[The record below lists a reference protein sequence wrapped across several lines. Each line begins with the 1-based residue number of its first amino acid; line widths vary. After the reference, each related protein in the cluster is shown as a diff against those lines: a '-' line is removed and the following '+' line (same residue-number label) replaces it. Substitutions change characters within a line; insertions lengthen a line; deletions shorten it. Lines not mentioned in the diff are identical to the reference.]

1 MISIRLGKAVFE
13 SMQDGRHSG
22 AMATVVRTPR
32 STLPPIVPVLALG
45 AFLMCTTEFLIAGLL
60 PQMAASFA
68 VRPSRIGLLITAFA
82 FGMIVGAPVM
92 ALATLRLPKRATLVL
107 ALATFAA
114 AHIIAALSGS
124 LALLFAARVLTGVV
138 TGAFWS
144 AATIVATR
152 AAGPDDSTRA
162 LGVIGSG
169 VALATV
175 LGVPLGS
182 LAGAHLGWRGAFWAL
197 AALAVVAAAVMGRF
211 TPGEGTRTAVSVR
224 SELRALRS
232 VRLWLVLGGTVLIM
246 GGCMGTF
253 SFISPL
259 LTERSGIPLGL
270 VPLVFV
276 CFGVGSM
283 IATNGIG
290 PFAARRPVAA
300 LIGCALA
307 AGLVLLLLIPLS
319 ANPVTAVIV
328 ITLLGA
334 VSMAIPTA
342 ATGLSVRLAHSAPTL
357 AAAFTVSAFNGGVA
371 AGSSIGG
378 HTLNT
383 SLGQTGPATLG
394 VVMVALGL
402 IPLAAVAIKRA
413 SHPNTAKA
421 NHRVHSCAAHPA
433 HA

>member
-1 MISIRLGKAVFE
+1 META
-13 SMQDGRHSG
+13 RHSG

-60 PQMAASFA
+60 PQMADDFG
-68 VRPSRIGLLITAFA
+68 VRPSQIGLLITAFA
-82 FGMIVGAPVM
+82 VGMILGAPVM

-107 ALATFAA
+107 ALTTFAA
-114 AHIIAALSGS
+114 GHVIAALSGS
-124 LALLFAARVLTGVV
+124 FELLFAARVLTGVV

-144 AATIVATR
+144 AATVVATR
-152 AAGPDDSTRA
+152 EVDSGTRTHA
-162 LGVIGSG
+162 LGVIGTG

-182 LAGAHLGWRGAFWAL
+182 LAGEQLGWRGAFWAL
-197 AALAVVAAAVMGRF
+197 AAFAAVAAAVIGRF
-211 TPGEGTRTAVSVR
+211 TPAERTGEAVSVR
-224 SELRALRS
+224 SELQALRS
-232 VRLWLVLGGTVLIM
+232 VRLWLVLGSTVLVM

-259 LTERSGIPLGL
+259 LTERSGIPLEL

-283 IATNGIG
+283 IGTNGVG
-290 PFAARRPVAA
+290 RFADHRPVAA
-300 LIGCALA
+300 LIACALA

-334 VSMAIPTA
+334 VSMAIPPV
-342 ATGLSVRLAHSAPTL
+342 ATGLSVRFAGSAATL

-378 HTLNT
+378 HMLDT
-383 SLGQTGPATLG
+383 SLGATGPATLDIA
-394 VVMVALGL
+394 MVTLGL
-402 IPLAAVAIKRA
+402 IPLVAVSMRRPRRTDD
-413 SHPNTAKA
+413 HLFP
-421 NHRVHSCAAHPA
+421 SCAAQPA
-433 HA
+433 RA

>member
-1 MISIRLGKAVFE
+1 MDEAT
-13 SMQDGRHSG
+13 HSG
-22 AMATVVRTPR
+22 DMATVVRTPR

-45 AFLMCTTEFLIAGLL
+45 AFLMCTTEFMIAGLL
-60 PQMAASFA
+60 PQMAAGYG
-68 VRPSRIGLLITAFA
+68 VRPSQIGLLITAFA
-82 FGMIVGAPVM
+82 FGMILGAPVM

-107 ALATFAA
+107 ALTTFAA
-114 AHIIAALSGS
+114 GHVIAALSGS
-124 LALLFAARVLTGVV
+124 FELLFAARVLTGVV

-182 LAGAHLGWRGAFWAL
+182 LAGEHLGWGGAFWAL
-197 AALAVVAAAVMGRF
+197 AALAVVAAAVIGRF

-259 LTERSGIPLGL
+259 VTERSGIPLGL

-283 IATNGIG
+283 IGTNGIG
-290 PFAARRPVAA
+290 RFADRRPVAA

-319 ANPVTAVIV
+319 AKPMTAGIV
-328 ITLLGA
+328 VPLLGA

-357 AAAFTVSAFNGGVA
+357 AAAFTVSAFNGGGA
-371 AGSSIGG
+371 PGSPIRGAP
-378 HTLNT
+378 LNT

-394 VVMVALGL
+394 VVMVGLGL
-402 IPLAAVAIKRA
+402 IPLAVLAMRRA
-413 SHPNTAKA
+413 SRTKT
-421 NHRVHSCAAHPA
+421 
-433 HA
+433 

>member
-1 MISIRLGKAVFE
+1 MKRA
-13 SMQDGRHSG
+13 RHSG
-22 AMATVVRTPR
+22 AMTTVLRAPR

-60 PQMAASFA
+60 PQMADSFG
-68 VRPSRIGLLITAFA
+68 VRPSQVGLLITAFA
-82 FGMIVGAPVM
+82 FGMILGAPVM

-114 AHIIAALSGS
+114 GHVIAALSGS
-124 LALLFAARVLTGVV
+124 FALLFAARVLTRVV
-138 TGAFWS
+138 TGGFWS
-144 AATIVATR
+144 AATVVTTR
-152 AAGPDDSTRA
+152 AVDSGTRTQA

-182 LAGAHLGWRGAFWAL
+182 LAGEHLGWRGAFWAL
-197 AALAVVAAAVMGRF
+197 AAFAVVAAAVIGRF
-211 TPGEGTRTAVSVR
+211 TPAEGTGEAVSVR

-232 VRLWLVLGGTVLIM
+232 VPLWLVLGSTVLVM

-283 IATNGIG
+283 VGTNAVGR
-290 PFAARRPVAA
+290 FADRRPVTTFIACAA
-300 LIGCALA
+300 A
-307 AGLVLLLLIPLS
+307 ACLVLVLLIPLS
-319 ANPVTAVIV
+319 ANPVSAVGV

-334 VSMAIPTA
+334 VTMAIPPV
-342 ATGLSVRLAHSAPTL
+342 ATGMSVRLAASAPTL
-357 AAAFTVSAFNGGVA
+357 AAALTVSAFNGGIA
-371 AGSSIGG
+371 LGSSIGG
-378 HTLNT
+378 HTLDT
-383 SLGQTGPATLG
+383 SLGETGPATVG
-394 VVMVALGL
+394 VVMVVLGL
-402 IPLAAVAIKRA
+402 IPLIAQ
-413 SHPNTAKA
+413 HPLERRTHMN
-421 NHRVHSCAAHPA
+421 PEP
-433 HA
+433 

>member
-1 MISIRLGKAVFE
+1 MHTRG
-13 SMQDGRHSG
+13 HSKDMG
-22 AMATVVRTPR
+22 TVVRTPR

-60 PQMAASFA
+60 PQMAEDFG
-68 VRPSRIGLLITAFA
+68 VRPSQIGLLITAFA
-82 FGMIVGAPVM
+82 FGMILGAPVM

-114 AHIIAALSGS
+114 GHIIAALSGS
-124 LALLFAARVLTGVV
+124 LELLFAARVMTGVV

-144 AATIVATR
+144 AATVVATR
-152 AAGPDDSTRA
+152 AVDSGTRTHA

-182 LAGAHLGWRGAFWAL
+182 LAGEHLGWRGAFWAL
-197 AALAVVAAAVMGRF
+197 AAFAVVAAAVIGRF
-211 TPGEGTRTAVSVR
+211 TPSEGTGEAVSVR

-232 VRLWLVLGGTVLIM
+232 VRLWLVLGSTVLVM

-259 LTERSGIPLGL
+259 LTGRSGIPLEL

-283 IATNGIG
+283 IGTNGVG
-290 PFAARRPVAA
+290 RFADRRPVAT
-300 LIGCALA
+300 LIACALA
-307 AGLVLLLLIPLS
+307 AGLVLVLLIPLS
-319 ANPVTAVIV
+319 ANPVTAVIA
-328 ITLLGA
+328 ITLLGV
-334 VSMAIPTA
+334 VSMAIPPV
-342 ATGLSVRLAHSAPTL
+342 ATGLSVRLAGSAPTL

-371 AGSSIGG
+371 TGSSIGG

-383 SLGQTGPATLG
+383 SLGETGPATLG
-394 VVMVALGL
+394 VAMVALGL
-402 IPLAAVAIKRA
+402 IPLAALAIRRA
-413 SHPNTAKA
+413 GRTATSHDNP
-421 NHRVHSCAAHPA
+421 RLHSCAAHPA

>member
-1 MISIRLGKAVFE
+1 MGT
-13 SMQDGRHSG
+13 GRHSG

-60 PQMAASFA
+60 PQMADSFA

-82 FGMIVGAPVM
+82 FGMILGAPVM

-114 AHIIAALSGS
+114 AHIVAALSGS
-124 LALLFAARVLTGVV
+124 FALLFAARVLTGVV

-144 AATIVATR
+144 AATVVATR
-152 AAGPDDSTRA
+152 AVDPGMRTHA

-182 LAGAHLGWRGAFWAL
+182 LAGERLGWRGAFWLL
-197 AALAVVAAAVMGRF
+197 AALAVVAAAVIGRF
-211 TPGEGTRTAVSVR
+211 TPGEEAGAAVSVR
-224 SELRALRS
+224 SEFRALRS
-232 VRLWLVLGGTVLIM
+232 GRLWFVLGATVLVM

-259 LTERSGIPLGL
+259 LTERSGIPLEL

-283 IATNGIG
+283 IGTNGVG
-290 PFAARRPVAA
+290 RFADRRPVATF
-300 LIGCALA
+300 IGCALA
-307 AGLVLLLLIPLS
+307 AGLVLLLLIPFS
-319 ANPVTAVIV
+319 ADPVTAVIA
-328 ITLLGA
+328 ITLLG
-334 VSMAIPTA
+334 VVTMAIPPV
-342 ATGLSVRLAHSAPTL
+342 ATGLTVRLAGPAPTL
-357 AAAFTVSAFNGGVA
+357 AAALTVSAFNGGVA
-371 AGSSIGG
+371 SGSTIGG
-378 HTLNT
+378 HMLDT
-383 SLGQTGPATLG
+383 SLGATGPATLG
-394 VVMVALGL
+394 IAMVTLGL
-402 IPLAAVAIKRA
+402 IPLVAVAIKRA